1 MEQKDAVLEGRKS
14 RCCCMVDAIRYR
26 RSFRLRTCVRSMLSR
41 EIVRVQSRR
50 RLDQHL
56 YHRSRSSTH
65 VRRMSDRGGEGS
77 GPSPREATFLS
88 TLSQTSAPQLGGRRH
103 SVVTIERV
111 SPTLFGRNRRESI
124 AGFPLGGVT
133 RILPNRRDPES
144 RMSAPPSGRGSTHNL
159 QLDIMDD
166 IADLKARKVRLRMY
180 RTSTEQ
186 VYEIQPLEGNSSAQR
201 YTLQPKQRFSEMPTP
216 SVSQTSSLRKRVSE
230 LPRAASASVSGAAG
244 IVCSNTDLISIL
256 NSLGSSA
263 TEINRCG
270 EEAPSSRDDSKSN
283 WPGKTTEQKGSR
295 SKSFRSNSFD
305 VSTLHGAKSKLS
317 GSSKAAISTF
327 MVPSNWFTKRHQ
339 PMSKKPEDLV
349 TASLSLKFD
358 KSKVVKAVKSYG
370 TTLVEPKWTLRSAMS
385 SIMSN

>member
-1 MEQKDAVLEGRKS
+1 
-14 RCCCMVDAIRYR
+14 
-26 RSFRLRTCVRSMLSR
+26 
-41 EIVRVQSRR
+41 
-50 RLDQHL
+50 
-56 YHRSRSSTH
+56 
-65 VRRMSDRGGEGS
+65 
-77 GPSPREATFLS
+77 
-88 TLSQTSAPQLGGRRH
+88 
-103 SVVTIERV
+103 
-111 SPTLFGRNRRESI
+111 
-124 AGFPLGGVT
+124 
-133 RILPNRRDPES
+133 
-144 RMSAPPSGRGSTHNL
+144 
-159 QLDIMDD
+159 
-166 IADLKARKVRLRMY
+166 MY

-201 YTLQPKQRFSEMPTP
+201 YTQQPKQRFSEMPTP
-216 SVSQTSSLRKRVSE
+216 SVSPTSSLRKRVSE

-244 IVCSNTDLISIL
+244 IVCSNADLISIL
-256 NSLGSSA
+256 SSLASSA

-358 KSKVVKAVKSYG
+358 KSKVVRAVKETLGKKSPNSEVKHKVVWDNTSG
-370 TTLVEPKWTLRSAMS
+370 TKVDAQVCDVVHNVQPKIVRTS
-385 SIMSN
+385 STARWCGHSRLWVSTIRQYSGHASKRKSGD

>member
-1 MEQKDAVLEGRKS
+1 
-14 RCCCMVDAIRYR
+14 
-26 RSFRLRTCVRSMLSR
+26 
-41 EIVRVQSRR
+41 
-50 RLDQHL
+50 
-56 YHRSRSSTH
+56 
-65 VRRMSDRGGEGS
+65 
-77 GPSPREATFLS
+77 
-88 TLSQTSAPQLGGRRH
+88 
-103 SVVTIERV
+103 
-111 SPTLFGRNRRESI
+111 
-124 AGFPLGGVT
+124 
-133 RILPNRRDPES
+133 
-144 RMSAPPSGRGSTHNL
+144 
-159 QLDIMDD
+159 
-166 IADLKARKVRLRMY
+166 MY

-201 YTLQPKQRFSEMPTP
+201 YTQQPKQRFSEMPTP
-216 SVSQTSSLRKRVSE
+216 SVSPTSSLRKRVSE

-256 NSLGSSA
+256 SSLASSA

-270 EEAPSSRDDSKSN
+270 EEAASSRDDSKSN

-327 MVPSNWFTKRHQ
+327 MAPSNWFTKRHQ

-358 KSKVVKAVKSYG
+358 KSKVVKAVKETLGKKSPNSEVKHKVVWDNTSG
-370 TTLVEPKWTLRSAMS
+370 TKVDAQLSCISRYDIVSCLRAS
-385 SIMSN
+385 